1 MDRST
6 EALECEGG
14 NYVRVGVTLDVYQ
27 PLCWGQIIKVEGGE
41 KVWVNFRYECLPNIC
56 YWCGCFDH
64 SNKDCDI
71 WIESKGTLQTTSQQF
86 GSWLRANQT
95 GPSKKN
101 VVRVLGFYEDRA
113 ENIST
118 WRRQERKQF
127 PTQAKMSET
136 AKQPEKDS
144 SDMEVDFA
152 DFPNTESCDVTS
164 QHGKSNSS
172 PLEHENMGEY
182 FSQKI
187 REVGNDLGIYDNS
200 TNSAQAEKIIS
211 KKETSPLFDLEKLRN
226 ELEENQS
233 LQRPHNSMHTPH
245 ESRGTPLQDISNT
258 P

>member
-27 PLCWGQIIKVEGGE
+27 PLCRGRIIKVEGGE

-71 WIESKGTLQTTSQQF
+71 WIESKGTLQTTSRQF

-127 PTQAKMSET
+127 PTQAKMSKT

-172 PLEHENMGEY
+172 PLEHKNMREY

-187 REVGNDLGIYDNS
+187 REVGEDLSIYDNS

-233 LQRPHNSMHTPH
+233 LQQPHNSMRTPH